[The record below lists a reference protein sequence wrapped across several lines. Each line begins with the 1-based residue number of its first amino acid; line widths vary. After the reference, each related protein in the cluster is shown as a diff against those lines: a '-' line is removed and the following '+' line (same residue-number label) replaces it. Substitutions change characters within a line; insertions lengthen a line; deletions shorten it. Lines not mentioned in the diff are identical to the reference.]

1 MKIKLILIIMLLALG
16 AALICA
22 PTLLL
27 PHSEIAEIYMA
38 SGDGYKIRSNPDE
51 FYRLYT
57 SGEFMGIRLEIAGNT
72 LSAAEVM
79 ERLKVVRSRRSDA
92 AGRECYYAYSPLTG
106 AAVDLGG
113 ELVNVQIV
121 KGENCLIVGIPLIM
135 GSY

>member
-27 PHSEIAEIYMA
+27 PQSEIAEIYMA
-38 SGDGYKIRSNPDE
+38 SGDGYKILSNPDE

-57 SGEFMGIRLEIAGNT
+57 SGEFMGIRLEIDGNT

-79 ERLKVVRSRRSDA
+79 QRLGVVRSRQNDIM
-92 AGRECYYAYSPLTG
+92 GKQCHYAYSPL
-106 AAVDLGG
+106 LGG
-113 ELVNVQIV
+113 GVDVNGEIVNVQIV

>member
-16 AALICA
+16 AAYLKAGGGYEIIPA
-22 PTLLL
+22 ADY
-27 PHSEIAEIYMA
+27 IAELTG
-38 SGDGYKIRSNPDE
+38 SR
-51 FYRLYT
+51 
-57 SGEFMGIRLEIAGNT
+57 EFMGIRLEIAGNT

>member
-1 MKIKLILIIMLLALG
+1 
-16 AALICA
+16 
-22 PTLLL
+22 
-27 PHSEIAEIYMA
+27 MA
-38 SGDGYKIRSNPDE
+38 SGDGYKILSNPDE

-106 AAVDLGG
+106 AASKRITRLVVQPSAPSAASSKRAPAATVATRRAEWTDLPM
-113 ELVNVQIV
+113 LPARRNVP
-121 KGENCLIVGIPLIM
+121 ERT
-135 GSY
+135 S